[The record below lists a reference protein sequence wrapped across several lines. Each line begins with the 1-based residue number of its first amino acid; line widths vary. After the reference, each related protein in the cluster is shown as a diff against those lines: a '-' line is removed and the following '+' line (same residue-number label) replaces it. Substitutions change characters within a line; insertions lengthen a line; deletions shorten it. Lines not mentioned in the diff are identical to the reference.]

1 MLECNSIN
9 HNSIKSKVGSRFS
22 SYRTFKVEKNSVY
35 EFSSRVWYSLLFR
48 QRRVGSISG
57 AGRFP
62 FSKGGLRLGRWLAD
76 FQRRYIQVCKLML
89 PYATIFKLQ
98 KYTVYYRYIVDQPS
112 TLMQLLWAKYE
123 VTPNIIF
130 PLYRIQ
136 QRRSEIWEHFLKR
149 YIHACKCCPT
159 KNIHS

>member
-89 PYATIFKLQ
+89 PCAPFSNYKNLQFTIDISLITHQ
-98 KYTVYYRYIVDQPS
+98 HCNA
-112 TLMQLLWAKYE
+112 LMQLLWAKYE
-123 VTPNIIF
+123 VTPHIIF
-130 PLYRIQ
+130 PIYPIQ
-136 QRRSEIWEHFLKR
+136 QRREWNLRTFSKEIHP
-149 YIHACKCCPT
+149 CM
-159 KNIHS
+159 